1 MTPLWFIILCSFA
14 VLAIGLVAGVFL
26 AFSDFVMKA
35 LRATSTES
43 AIEAMQVIN
52 RKVYGSAFL
61 VLFLGLAP
69 VTLFLA
75 IYAFA
80 TLSGPASLWVI
91 SGGLLY
97 VSGVVAVTMICNV
110 PMNKR
115 LDAMEHTS
123 DEAATY
129 WQIYLSEWTA
139 WNHVRTIA
147 SVASV
152 LCLFVGMVT
161 V

>member
-1 MTPLWFIILCSFA
+1 MTPLWFITLCGAA
-14 VLAIGLVAGVFL
+14 VIATGLVAGVFL

-35 LRATSTES
+35 LRATSTAP

-61 VLFLGLAP
+61 VFLLGLAP
-69 VTLFLA
+69 VTLFIA
-75 IYAFA
+75 MYAFA
-80 TLSGPASLWVI
+80 TLSGPAAIWVI

-97 VSGVVAVTMICNV
+97 VVGVIAVTMVCNV

-115 LDAMEHTS
+115 LDALDHSS
-123 DEAATY
+123 DEAAAY
-129 WQIYLSEWTA
+129 WQIYLSQWTA
-139 WNHVRTIA
+139 WNHVRT
-147 SVASV
+147 VASAASAV
-152 LCLFVGMVT
+152 CLFVGVMT